1 MNKISFKNLIKVCTV
16 LHNYAFSNFQSFR
29 ERTEIDFTQSR
40 KVPLTDW
47 MTDVPTGERVSKLM
61 AVIGPNASGKTALI
75 KPAAFLAWFI
85 ANSFQNK
92 PEAGIP
98 VTQHFAATGEPSEF
112 EVTAD
117 FDGKLW
123 RYVLRCTPERV
134 LHEALYVKRERFG
147 YVFVRDWDASSSSY
161 SVKQQDFGLAAQEAR
176 KVRPNASLVSTA
188 AQYGV
193 PLAQKMASAQVMTN
207 VNILGRIPMGEQA
220 LAVAAKL
227 FSENVPQRVHMERLL
242 SSWDLGLSGVEL
254 QEVPVNNPQEPD
266 QKIWMPFG
274 KHLTNNKA
282 YTLPFVYESSGT
294 QAAFVQLARLLYT
307 LEIGGLAIIDEF
319 ENDLHPHMLE
329 PILGLFSNPTT
340 NPRQA
345 QLLFTCHAIEV
356 LNLVNKSQVMLVEK
370 DQNCESSACRMDAV
384 QGIRSDD
391 NFYAKYMAGAYGA
404 VPNF

>member
-1 MNKISFKNLIKVCTV
+1 V

-29 ERTEIDFTQSR
+29 ERTEIDFTQSK
-40 KVPLTDW
+40 KVAFTDW
-47 MTDVPTGERVSKLM
+47 MTDAPTGERVSKLM

-85 ANSFQNK
+85 CHSFQGK

-98 VTQHFAATGEPSEF
+98 LTQHFAATGEPSEF

-147 YVFVRDWDASSSSY
+147 YVFVRDWDESSSSY
-161 SVKQQDFGLAAQEAR
+161 SVKQQDFGMAAQEAR
-176 KVRPNASLVSTA
+176 KVRPNASLISTA

-193 PLAQKMASAQVMTN
+193 PLAQKIASAHVMTN
-207 VNILGRIPMGEQA
+207 VNIMGRIPMGEQA
-220 LAVAAKL
+220 LAVAARH
-227 FSENVPQRVHMERLL
+227 FSENTPQRVHMERLL
-242 SSWDLGLSGVEL
+242 SNWDLGLSGVDL
-254 QEVPVNNPQEPD
+254 LEVPVNNPQEPN
-266 QKIWMPFG
+266 QKVWMPFG
-274 KHLTNNKA
+274 KHRIADKA

-294 QAAFVQLARLLYT
+294 QAAFVQLSRLLFT
-307 LEIGGLAIIDEF
+307 LENGGLAIIDEF

-329 PILGLFSNPTT
+329 PILGLFSNPET

-356 LNLVNKSQVMLVEK
+356 LNLVGKSQVILVEK

-404 VPNF
+404 VPNL

>member
-1 MNKISFKNLIKVCTV
+1 M

-47 MTDVPTGERVSKLM
+47 MTDAPTGERVSKLM

-85 ANSFQNK
+85 GQSFQNK

-147 YVFVRDWDASSSSY
+147 YVFIRDWEASSASY

-176 KVRPNASLVSTA
+176 KVRPNASLISTA

-193 PLAQKMASAQVMTN
+193 PLAQKIASATTHVMTN

-220 LAVAAKL
+220 LTVAARH
-227 FSENVPQRVHMERLL
+227 FSEHAPQRAHMERFL
-242 SSWDLGLSGVEL
+242 SSWDFGLSGVEL
-254 QEVPVNNPQEPD
+254 QEVTVNNPQEPD

-274 KHLTNNKA
+274 KHLIDNKA
-282 YTLPFVYESSGT
+282 YTLPFIYESSGT

-329 PILGLFSNPTT
+329 PILGLFSNPET
-340 NPRQA
+340 NPRHA

-356 LNLVNKSQVMLVEK
+356 LNLVGKSQVMLVEK

>member
-1 MNKISFKNLIKVCTV
+1 M

-40 KVPLTDW
+40 KAPFTDW

-85 ANSFQNK
+85 GHSFQGK

-98 VTQHFAATGEPSEF
+98 LTQHFAATGESSEF

-147 YVFVRDWDASSSSY
+147 YVFVRDWEESSSSY
-161 SVKQQDFGLAAQEAR
+161 SVKQQDFGMAAQEAR
-176 KVRPNASLVSTA
+176 KVRPNASLISTA

-193 PLAQKMASAQVMTN
+193 ELAQKMASAPVLTN
-207 VNILGRIPMGEQA
+207 VNILGRIQMDGQA
-220 LAVAAKL
+220 LNLAAKH
-227 FSENVPQRVHMERLL
+227 FSEHALQRAQMERLL
-242 SSWDLGLSGVEL
+242 SSWDLGLSGVDL
-254 QEVPVNNPQEPD
+254 LEVPVNNPQEPN
-266 QKIWMPFG
+266 QKVWMPFG
-274 KHLTNNKA
+274 KHRIKDKA

-294 QAAFVQLARLLYT
+294 QAAFVQLSRLLYT
-307 LEIGGLAIIDEF
+307 LEMGGLAIIDEF

-329 PILGLFSNPTT
+329 PILGLFSNPET

-356 LNLVNKSQVMLVEK
+356 LNLVGKSQVMLVEK
-370 DQNCESSACRMDAV
+370 DQNCESTACRMDAV